1 MWKGWTTG
9 RAEGLLEEI
18 GGVEVAERPTKGGK
32 RSTAAVMLEG
42 YIGDRECP
50 ASGDADDHGCLDL
63 GFGFNYE
70 EIPGLCGTLP
80 ALELC
85 YSMSQR
91 FLDEQ
96 QLLRSSSGCHGVG
109 SQAPAVSPPRVAN
122 WKISSPG
129 LQAGGGK
136 RLNDLRQVWV
146 QPETRGSG
154 RLGLRQGAASKART
168 LCGLLRRQR
177 IVENFAG
184 WLEQRDR
191 AWTAAVMFES
201 QTLFKRW
208 DKVPAKRVTTD
219 VKY

>member
-18 GGVEVAERPTKGGK
+18 GGVEVAERPTKGRK

-50 ASGDADDHGCLDL
+50 ASGDADDHVMGKTKSLTDEDLQELKGCLDL

-85 YSMSQR
+85 YSISQR

-129 LQAGGGK
+129 DHPEEVKA
-136 RLNDLRQVWV
+136 RLKIASRRRQEVGDLGQVWV
-146 QPETRGSG
+146 QPETRGVA
-154 RLGLRQGAASKART
+154 GLVCGKVRQARQGHFVG
-168 LCGLLRRQR
+168 C
-177 IVENFAG
+177 
-184 WLEQRDR
+184 
-191 AWTAAVMFES
+191 
-201 QTLFKRW
+201 
-208 DKVPAKRVTTD
+208 
-219 VKY
+219 